1 MTQSPVAREAPGTT
15 TAAPPPDA
23 PEPEEADSSSSGKPV
38 PVSVPVSVSESVP
51 GTAAAVAPVLSWSAL
66 RPLLLRLHFYAGILI
81 GPFLLVAAVTGLL
94 YTATPQIEA
103 VVYRHELHVTPDGTS
118 EALSA
123 QVAAAREAVPEGTLV
138 SVTPAP
144 GRDDSTR
151 VVFEKPGLPDDYTQT
166 AFVNPYTSEVLGQE
180 RTFAGWWLPVRAW
193 VDGLHR
199 HLNLGEPGRVYSE
212 IAASWL
218 WVEIL
223 GGLALWLTAPRARD
237 RLRRALVPRRGPKGR
252 KRTMSWHAVVGV
264 WASAGL
270 LGLSVTG
277 MTWST
282 YAGASIGKIQSALAG
297 PGPALSTDLPAT
309 TAGTSSGA
317 EAGPSDDV
325 GIDAAVAAARA
336 AGLGGVMNVSPPA
349 EDQAT
354 YVVEENTRSWPER
367 HDSVAVDP
375 ATGTV
380 TDRTYWA
387 DSPLLTRMTS
397 WGIDAHMGLLFGLA
411 NQIVLALLAVALIGM
426 LLWGY
431 RMWWLRRPTRTEG
444 FALGR
449 ASARGAWR
457 RLPGRFLAPAVLVTA
472 VVGYY
477 VPLFGLPLL
486 CFLAADL
493 AAGSLRRRR
502 AARTEVSA

>member
-1 MTQSPVAREAPGTT
+1 MTDSRTASEAAEIPAGRRPDMPETDGADT
-15 TAAPPPDA
+15 PSGPAAA
-23 PEPEEADSSSSGKPV
+23 AT
-38 PVSVPVSVSESVP
+38 
-51 GTAAAVAPVLSWSAL
+51 GTAGAPAVSWNAL
-66 RPLLLRLHFYAGILI
+66 RPLLLRLHFYAGVLI

-94 YTATPQIEA
+94 YTLTPQIEA
-103 VVYRHELHVTPDGTS
+103 VVYRQELHVTPDGEP

-144 GRDDSTR
+144 GRTDSTR
-151 VVFEKPGLPDDYTQT
+151 VVFEKPGLPENYTQT

-180 RTFAGWWLPVRAW
+180 RTFAGWWMPVRAW

-223 GGLALWLTAPRARD
+223 GGLALWLTTPRARN
-237 RLRRALVPRRGPKGR
+237 RVRQLFVPRRGPKGR

-270 LGLSVTG
+270 LGLSATG

-282 YAGASIGKIQSALAG
+282 YAGASIGEIQAALAG
-297 PGPALSTDLPAT
+297 PSPAVSTSLPD
-309 TAGTSSGA
+309 AGKGSA
-317 EAGPSDDV
+317 AGSAPAAGDV
-325 GIDAAVAAARA
+325 GIDAVVAAAHA
-336 AGLGGVMNVSPPA
+336 AGLRGVMNVSPPTA
-349 EDQAT
+349 DQAT
-354 YVVEENTRSWPER
+354 YVVKENTRSWPER
-367 HDSVAVDP
+367 HDTVAVHP
-375 ATGTV
+375 ATGEI

-387 DSPLLTRMTS
+387 DYPFLAKMTS

-411 NQIVLALLAVALIGM
+411 NQIVLALLAIGLIGM

-431 RMWWLRRPTRTEG
+431 RMWWLRRPTRSEG

-449 ASARGAWR
+449 APARGTWR
-457 RLPGRFLAPAVLVTA
+457 RLPGWFLAPAVLVTA
-472 VVGYY
+472 VIGYY
-477 VPLFGLPLL
+477 VPLFGIPLL
-486 CFLAADL
+486 CFVVVDTAV
-493 AAGSLRRRR
+493 GFVQRRR
-502 AARTEVSA
+502 AGRTEAAA

>member
-1 MTQSPVAREAPGTT
+1 MTDSRVARDTADVLPADQRPDVSEEAEASTPAEPAAAAGTT
-15 TAAPPPDA
+15 
-23 PEPEEADSSSSGKPV
+23 SSP
-38 PVSVPVSVSESVP
+38 PVS
-51 GTAAAVAPVLSWSAL
+51 WNAL
-66 RPLLLRLHFYAGILI
+66 RPILLRLHFYAGVLI

-103 VVYRHELHVTPDGTS
+103 VVYRHELHVTPDGDPD
-118 EALSA
+118 ALSA
-123 QVAAAREAVPEGTLV
+123 QVAAARKAVPEGTLV

-144 GRDDSTR
+144 GRTDSTR
-151 VVFEKPGLPDDYTQT
+151 VVFEKPGLPDNYTQT

-180 RTFAGWWLPVRAW
+180 RTFAGWWMPVRAW

-199 HLNLGEPGRVYSE
+199 HLNLGEPGRIYSE

-223 GGLALWLTAPRARD
+223 GGLALWLTTPRARN
-237 RLRRALVPRRGPKGR
+237 RIRRIVVPQGGPKGR
-252 KRTMSWHAVVGV
+252 RRTMSWHAVVGV

-277 MTWST
+277 MTWSVH
-282 YAGASIGKIQSALAG
+282 AGASIGEIQSALAG
-297 PGPALSTDLPAT
+297 PSPAVSTSLPAADEKPGAGPAAVN
-309 TAGTSSGA
+309 
-317 EAGPSDDV
+317 DV
-325 GIDAAVAAARA
+325 GIDAVVAAAHA
-336 AGLGGVMNVSPPA
+336 AGLRGVMNVSPPT

-367 HDSVAVDP
+367 HDTVAVDP
-375 ATGTV
+375 ATGTI
-380 TDRTYWA
+380 TDRANWA
-387 DSPLLTRMTS
+387 DHPLLAKMTS

-411 NQIVLALLAVALIGM
+411 NQIVLALLALALIGM

-449 ASARGAWR
+449 APARGAWR
-457 RLPGRFLAPAVLVTA
+457 RLPGWFLAPAVLIAA
-472 VVGYY
+472 VIGYY
-477 VPLFGLPLL
+477 IPLFGLPLL
-486 CFLAADL
+486 CFIAVDTLL
-493 AAGSLRRRR
+493 GHLRRRR
-502 AARTEVSA
+502 TDRTEAAA

>member
-1 MTQSPVAREAPGTT
+1 MTDSRAARETADVLPADQRPDVSEEGEASTPAEPAAAAGTT
-15 TAAPPPDA
+15 
-23 PEPEEADSSSSGKPV
+23 SSP
-38 PVSVPVSVSESVP
+38 PVS
-51 GTAAAVAPVLSWSAL
+51 WNAL
-66 RPLLLRLHFYAGILI
+66 RPLLLRLHFYAGVLI

-103 VVYRHELHVTPDGTS
+103 VVYRHELHVTPDGDPD
-118 EALSA
+118 ALSA
-123 QVAAAREAVPEGTLV
+123 QVAAARKAVPEGTLV

-144 GRDDSTR
+144 GRTDSTR
-151 VVFEKPGLPDDYTQT
+151 VVFEKPGLPDNYTQT

-180 RTFAGWWLPVRAW
+180 RTFAGWWMPVRAW

-199 HLNLGEPGRVYSE
+199 HLNLGEPGRIYSE

-223 GGLALWLTAPRARD
+223 GGLALWLTTPRARN
-237 RLRRALVPRRGPKGR
+237 RIRRIVVPQGGPKGR

-277 MTWST
+277 MTWSVH
-282 YAGASIGKIQSALAG
+282 AGAGIGEIQSALAG
-297 PGPALSTDLPAT
+297 PSPAVSTSLPAADKKAS
-309 TAGTSSGA
+309 AGQ
-317 EAGPSDDV
+317 EAVNDV
-325 GIDAAVAAARA
+325 GIDAVVAAAHA
-336 AGLGGVMNVSPPA
+336 AGLRGVMNVSPPT

-354 YVVEENTRSWPER
+354 YVVKENTRSWPER
-367 HDSVAVDP
+367 HDTVAVDP
-375 ATGTV
+375 ATGTI
-380 TDRTYWA
+380 TDRANWA
-387 DSPLLTRMTS
+387 DYPLLAKMTS

-411 NQIVLALLAVALIGM
+411 NQIVLALLALALIGM

-449 ASARGAWR
+449 APARGAWR
-457 RLPGRFLAPAVLVTA
+457 RLPGWFLAPAVLIAA
-472 VVGYY
+472 VIGYY
-477 VPLFGLPLL
+477 IPLFGLPLL
-486 CFLAADL
+486 CFIAVDTLL
-493 AAGSLRRRR
+493 GPLRRRR
-502 AARTEVSA
+502 TDRTEAAA